1 MFKGELKLYCIALS
15 TDCSFMLFIFTVT
28 RLMAEN
34 RESLLTLGILGT
46 VSSMGYA
53 LGAPIGGRVFDLW
66 GERRV
71 ITVGAATQLLV
82 LLACMQWHSSNHWLY
97 LMGAITG
104 ASVGC
109 LHPPVIAR
117 LTQGGLSRLGSRL
130 TGRRL
135 FRFCLSWNLGM
146 IGGQIVGGWLFPF
159 NPTLPLLVG
168 VLLMVGVLILVR
180 LPLTIPAPDSFPEAE
195 QEVPVTP
202 KTARTFVYLGW
213 LANVASAMGLSVIIH
228 LFPHL
233 ATELEISPPTH
244 GMMLAANRLTVIAI
258 YSLMY
263 CTTFWRYRVFSALLV
278 QLCALAGLTLLVY
291 SRAVLF
297 LTIGLVLFGLLSGYN
312 YFSSIFYS
320 TTTFGGQRQG
330 IASGM
335 HEASLA
341 LGFAAGALGGGLVSL
356 WLGPRAPYQTVA
368 LVVVLTALVRSWV
381 HWKARRGT
389 DWGQTLFFVDK
400 RGSSE

>member
-1 MFKGELKLYCIALS
+1 MLKRELKLYGIALS
-15 TDCSFMLFIFTVT
+15 ADGSFMLFIFTVT

-46 VSSMGYA
+46 VSSLSYA
-53 LGAPIGGRVFDLW
+53 LGAPLGGRISDLW
-66 GERRV
+66 GGRRV
-71 ITVGAATQLLV
+71 ITVGAAAQLLV
-82 LLACMQWHSSNHWLY
+82 LLACMQWHSSNGWFYGFAALS
-97 LMGAITG
+97 G
-104 ASVGC
+104 ASLGC
-109 LHPPVIAR
+109 LHPPVIAW

-130 TGRRL
+130 TGLRL

-146 IGGQIVGGWLFPF
+146 IGGQIGGGWLFPF
-159 NPTLPLLVG
+159 NPALPLGVG

-180 LPLTIPAPDSFPEAE
+180 LRLTIPAPNSLAEAE
-195 QEVPVTP
+195 QDVPVAP

-244 GMMLAANRLTVIAI
+244 GLMLAANRLMVITT

-263 CTTFWRYRVFSALLV
+263 STTFWRYRFFTALLA
-278 QLCALAGLTLLVY
+278 QLCALAGLTLLIY
-291 SRAVLF
+291 SRTVPF
-297 LTIGLVLFGLLSGYN
+297 LTLGLVLFALLSGYN

-320 TTTFGGQRQG
+320 TTAFGGRRQG

-356 WLGPRAPYQTVA
+356 WLGARAPYRTVA
-368 LVVVLTALVRSWV
+368 LVVILTALVQSWV
-381 HWKARRGT
+381 HWKTRRGQRLRVR
-389 DWGQTLFFVDK
+389 DQSRPQNLP
-400 RGSSE
+400 